1 MNETKKLYRLDHGAL
16 AGVCGGVAEYFNVDA
31 NLVRLIW
38 VALCFAGTAGLWLYV
53 AAALLLPKKSQVYPA
68 GEDNGK
74 YGTAAAPRAAAGRLL
89 SGLGGG
95 IDMNFYERVYELV
108 RRIPAG
114 KCASYGQ
121 LALMLGNPRA
131 SRAVGH
137 AMRACR
143 TPSVP
148 CHRVVRAD
156 GSTTPAFGPGV
167 QRAMLEAEGV
177 PFTADGRVELGGCRW
192 DGA

>member
-53 AAALLLPKKSQVYPA
+53 AA
-68 GEDNGK
+68 
-74 YGTAAAPRAAAGRLL
+74 PRAAAVLLL
-89 SGLGGG
+89 SVFGGG

-143 TPSVP
+143 TPGVP

>member
-53 AAALLLPKKSQVYPA
+53 AAALLLPKKSQVYNVKS
-68 GEDNGK
+68 G
-74 YGTAAAPRAAAGRLL
+74 RAAARRGAAVLLL
-89 SGLGGG
+89 SVFGGG

-143 TPSVP
+143 TPGVP